1 MLVPKHKCGHAD
13 KSYTDLKRELIAQQ
27 VRFEINELSSPTA
40 LRRFGAPFKGD
51 RGEVRPQDSEL
62 PLLRYI
68 FVHHVRTFP
77 FLNQAKE
84 NEFWQDRVQTFL
96 ESFATKQISSSD
108 DRLEESKR
116 RKLAKKAEKLV
127 EIMMVSGIP
136 TASGYEE
143 RIRFSELEV
152 VDRGAQDQGL
162 VANIPGG
169 NPLNGWD
176 VNIAGVRN
184 KTVKKH
190 WGKSSHDGE
199 YIVRVKAADQPE
211 FYVLRTYEDF
221 KKMHNQLRVELAG
234 KVLPPLPKKNT
245 TDYVM
250 PNFIEDSDSVSSFS
264 SADTSPVDAD
274 ERRRSKNLSVHSN
287 KGSPKIGSHASSS
300 SLHLEQGSH
309 SGMLKPEGFR
319 AKLKEKAHLRPRSTS
334 GAHSPKPPG
343 SPQFPGSPRASVDGY
358 VPPVLFREAQ
368 RVSLRASL
376 RTLLQ
381 NAHIAHSKS
390 MQEFLQ
396 ANPIELTDVDRG
408 DLERRKVVDDKRIEE
423 QRQFYEIASQRA
435 AEVDVHMEKFRRDI
449 IESSEQHHFISTNA
463 KAPTFKSKR
472 VERPLILTQP
482 DGLRKLF
489 ASIKNCNT
497 IADLP
502 AEHKKVAEWLRIE
515 YVHSIHHL
523 E

>member
-1 MLVPKHKCGHAD
+1 L
-13 KSYTDLKRELIAQQ
+13 LAQQ

-77 FLNQAKE
+77 FLDQAKE
-84 NEFWQDRVQTFL
+84 KEFWQDRVQTFL

-143 RIRFSELEV
+143 RIRFAEMEV
-152 VDRGAQDQGL
+152 VDRGAQEQGL
-162 VANIPGG
+162 VANTPEGSPI
-169 NPLNGWD
+169 NGWD
-176 VNIAGVRN
+176 VNIAGVRM

-190 WGKSSHDGE
+190 WGRSSQEGE
-199 YIVRVKAADQPE
+199 YIIRVKTAEAPE
-211 FYVLRTYEDF
+211 FFVVRTYDDF
-221 KKMHNQLRVELAG
+221 KKMHSQLRVELAG
-234 KVLPPLPKKNT
+234 KVLPPLPKRNT

-250 PNFIEDSDSVSSFS
+250 PNFVDDSDSLSSFS
-264 SADTSPVDAD
+264 SEDTSPVDAED
-274 ERRRSKNLSVHSN
+274 RRRSRGLSIRSN
-287 KGSPKIGSHASSS
+287 KGSPKIGTHDSNS
-300 SLHLEQGSH
+300 SLQLSH
-309 SGMLKPEGFR
+309 PEANDSGNLLKPEGFR
-319 AKLKEKAHLRPRSTS
+319 SKLKEKTHKRPRSISGIS
-334 GAHSPKPPG
+334 GAFSPKPPS
-343 SPQFPGSPRASVDGY
+343 SPRLPGSPRASSDSFA
-358 VPPVLFREAQ
+358 PPVLFREAQ

-376 RTLLQ
+376 RILLQ
-381 NAHIAHSKS
+381 NQHIARSKS
-390 MQEFLQ
+390 MQEFLL
-396 ANPIELTDVDRG
+396 ANPVNLTDVDLG
-408 DLERRKVVDDKRIEE
+408 DLERRKVVDEKRIEE
-423 QRQFYEIASQRA
+423 QRQFYEIASKRA

-449 IESSEQHHFISTNA
+449 IESSEQHHFFS
-463 KAPTFKSKR
+463 PTPTRTINKR
-472 VERPLILTQP
+472 KVIERPLIWTEP

-489 ASIKNCNT
+489 ASIKHCNT

-502 AEHKKVAEWLRIE
+502 PEHKKVAEWLRIE
-515 YVHSIHHL
+515 YFLH
-523 E
+523 